1 MRVIGVTGGIGTGKS
16 TVAGILKRHGAYVI
30 DADEIAKR
38 VVRKGQKTLDL
49 IIDYFGTGIL
59 NDNGEIDRKRLADIV
74 FQDANKLSILNEIV
88 HQEVHRQI
96 KKEID
101 ELRNRQY
108 NGIIVLDV
116 PIPTNDFKQL
126 SDEIWVVDSDL
137 DKRLERVKK
146 RSGFSREEALKRI
159 NTQMTREEYLSIAD
173 KVIINNGSEKELE
186 DVVLS
191 LINPK
196 TNKV

>member
-1 MRVIGVTGGIGTGKS
+1 MKVIGVTGGIGTGKS
-16 TVAGILKRHGAYVI
+16 TVAEKLKRHGAYVI
-30 DADEIAKR
+30 DADKIAKR
-38 VVRKGQKTLDL
+38 VIGKGQKTLDL
-49 IIDYFGTGIL
+49 LVDYFGTGIL
-59 NDNGEIDRKRLADIV
+59 NDIGEIDRKRLADIV
-74 FQDANKLSILNEIV
+74 FQDAKKLSVLNEIV

-96 KKEID
+96 REEIE
-101 ELRNRQY
+101 ELRNSQY

-146 RSGFSREEALKRI
+146 RSGFSREEVIRRI
-159 NTQMTREEYLSIAD
+159 NAQITREEYLSIAD
-173 KVIINNGSEKELE
+173 KVIINNESEKKLE

-196 TNKV
+196 TKEV